1 MCLNGG
7 QLTREISTKGLQH
20 QTKKWLMQIS
30 EQSNS
35 RMCRHCQYIFKM
47 KSNNVFV
54 LPIEVY
60 FKNIS
65 RLTKN
70 ISSLKKFF
78 LSQVRCSLRCGGNGG
93 SEDHGSRYRVSV
105 LMLCHVVNIPVID
118 YTQPRNIWIWNTA
131 SQLLTKCFTDYKYRL
146 SRNIEYN
153 ILF

>member
-70 ISSLKKFF
+70 ISSLTKIFSVASAM
-78 LSQVRCSLRCGGNGG
+78 LLEMCWEWRERGSWVAVSCISVNVVSCSQ
-93 SEDHGSRYRVSV
+93 
-105 LMLCHVVNIPVID
+105 
-118 YTQPRNIWIWNTA
+118 YTSDRLYTA
-131 SQLLTKCFTDYKYRL
+131 SEYLNMKHCFWAINKMFHGL
-146 SRNIEYN
+146 
-153 ILF
+153 